1 MWRNSYSTTRDVVEA
16 KASGL
21 ARGGDEAGAL
31 ALLDRFYASVG
42 DSHHTR
48 TAEVR
53 LWTLTHCR

>member
-1 MWRNSYSTTRDVVEA
+1 MWRNSSATMRDVVEA
-16 KASGL
+16 RAHGL
-21 ARGGDEAGAL
+21 ARGGDEPAAL

-42 DSHHTR
+42 DSHHAR